1 MSAPER
7 ARTWPR
13 PKGLPN
19 GEAGD
24 LKDSQ
29 SHTVADETPGAP
41 YRRRAPLSA
50 PAPSHG
56 SRWSHS
62 GLPGLGAVTSLIA
75 VCHSRHLRRLARR
88 VGEPEGGP
96 TLSVR
101 ENAQR
106 LSLSRFVAK
115 PDRARSRPAL
125 PGKERG
131 RGYPLDFG
139 SDRIRSASLS
149 PGAKDAESQI
159 KVEVKLPRSWS
170 TWSAVGDRPSPAR
183 FP

>member
-1 MSAPER
+1 MPQL
-7 ARTWPR
+7 PR
-13 PKGLPN
+13 
-19 GEAGD
+19 
-24 LKDSQ
+24 
-29 SHTVADETPGAP
+29 
-41 YRRRAPLSA
+41 
-50 PAPSHG
+50 G

-62 GLPGLGAVTSLIA
+62 GLPWLGAVTSLMS
-75 VCHSRHLRRLARR
+75 VCHSRHLRGLARR
-88 VGEPEGGP
+88 VGEPERGP

-159 KVEVKLPRSWS
+159 KVEVKLP
-170 TWSAVGDRPSPAR
+170 PPEFESPCVTHRLLRTLTTQSSQYATIYHKIWTHHQVNVFR
-183 FP
+183 TGG